1 MNEARKTSGSLALGG
16 PARVITIPAT
26 QEPQNR
32 RLRVAAY
39 ARVSSSSEDQKHSF
53 AAQTA
58 HYTELITSHPDWDL
72 VDVYAD
78 EGITGTSAER
88 REDFQRL
95 LADCRRGRIDKVLV
109 KSSSRFAR
117 NTKECL
123 ETVRELKALGVGV
136 CFEEQNIDTSELAGE
151 LLTTLFA
158 MMDQRESVV
167 ISENIRWSIQT
178 RMANG
183 TFVPSS
189 LPFGYRKDACNK
201 IIIDHPRAKYVRE
214 IFSLFLNGWNTR
226 EIAAAM
232 QEWQALDPV
241 LDGYQWTF
249 KAVSRILKNEKYAGN
264 SLWQKS
270 FRTTTLPRC
279 SLKNKGQLDQYYLE
293 NAHPAIIDSSTYTK
307 VQSLLQIRKAKFFP
321 QTRGGS
327 ALQRTLTC
335 GYCGSPFRKVTI
347 HGIAYHVCR
356 RHTENRDSCP
366 NGHIPEEKIE
376 QAFLRLY
383 YKLRHQGLPVLH
395 QLLQNLQEARR
406 GRLLWSRDM
415 VEVNNKI
422 AELTRQERLLAELK
436 QQGLVD
442 PDLFISRRNGLAEQ
456 LRAVKLEKERLL
468 ADEEDQTLQQTQ
480 ELLEVLASGP
490 DLLDTF
496 DGELFHELVE
506 RIIVESSQRLR
517 FRLINGLELTETIE
531 RTAR

>member
-1 MNEARKTSGSLALGG
+1 MNEAQKTNGALALGG

-26 QEPQNR
+26 QGPQNR

-58 HYTELITSHPDWDL
+58 HYTDLITSHPDWDF

-78 EGITGTSAER
+78 EGITGTSAEK

-95 LADCRRGRIDKVLV
+95 LADCRRGRVDKILV

-117 NTKECL
+117 NAKECL
-123 ETVRELKALGVGV
+123 EAVRELKALGVGV

-151 LLTTLFA
+151 LLTALFA
-158 MMDQRESVV
+158 MMDQRESDAD
-167 ISENIRWSIQT
+167 SQRMRLSYQQRIQSGRFIT
-178 RMANG
+178 CCA
-183 TFVPSS
+183 
-189 LPFGYRKDACNK
+189 PFGYKLVQGKLELVQEEAPV
-201 IIIDHPRAKYVRE
+201 IQY
-214 IFSLFLNGWNTR
+214 IFHAYLSGKTAE
-226 EIAAAM
+226 EIADTLNRLSSAIV
-232 QEWQALDPV
+232 W
-241 LDGYQWTF
+241 
-249 KAVSRILKNEKYAGN
+249 KANRIDYILKNEKYSGN
-264 SLWQKS
+264 
-270 FRTTTLPRC
+270 
-279 SLKNKGQLDQYYLE
+279 
-293 NAHPAIIDSSTYTK
+293 A
-307 VQSLLQIRKAKFFP
+307 LLQKRYTTDTFP
-321 QTRGGS
+321 
-327 ALQRTLTC
+327 
-335 GYCGSPFRKVTI
+335 
-347 HGIAYHVCR
+347 
-356 RHTENRDSCP
+356 RHTKRNHGEKAMYYVTESNEAVVSQEIFDQAQMLRKRRKESRSVGKAGSRPLAGGWLQCGVCGKVLRP
-366 NGHIPEEKIE
+366 KYIRNKWYMTCRGHESSIDTCDLRPVLEAAVIS
-376 QAFLRLY
+376 ATLRLY

-395 QLLQNLQEARR
+395 QLVWDLQEARK
-406 GRLLWSRDM
+406 GRLLWSRDIM
-415 VEVNNKI
+415 TLNNKI

-490 DLLDTF
+490 DFLDAF

-506 RIIVESSQRLR
+506 RIIVENSQCLR

>member
-26 QEPQNR
+26 QGPQNR

-88 REDFQRL
+88 REGFQRL
-95 LADCRRGRIDKVLV
+95 LADCRRGRIDKILV

-117 NTKECL
+117 NAKECL
-123 ETVRELKALGVGV
+123 EAVRELKALGVGV
-136 CFEEQNIDTSELAGE
+136 CFEEQNIDTSKLAGE
-151 LLTTLFA
+151 LLTALFA
-158 MMDQRESVV
+158 MMDQRESDAD
-167 ISENIRWSIQT
+167 SQRMRLSYQQRIQSGHFIT
-178 RMANG
+178 CKA
-183 TFVPSS
+183 
-189 LPFGYRKDACNK
+189 PFGYKLVQGRLEIIEEEAK
-201 IIIDHPRAKYVRE
+201 IVRL
-214 IFSLFLNGWNTR
+214 IFNRYLAGHSLDTITKELIRFGIR
-226 EIAAAM
+226 
-232 QEWQALDPV
+232 
-241 LDGYQWTF
+241 
-249 KAVSRILKNEKYAGN
+249 SRGQGANWGQTSIRQLLSNEKYVGDT
-264 SLWQKS
+264 LLQKTYATES
-270 FRTTTLPRC
+270 IPRQR
-279 SLKNKGQLDQYYLE
+279 KHNRGELDQILVR
-293 NAHPAIIDSSTYTK
+293 NTHPPIVSRKEFDL
-307 VQSLLQIRKAKFFP
+307 VQKLLKRKAKTYASHIST
-321 QTRGGS
+321 QTPLARNI
-327 ALQRTLTC
+327 
-335 GYCGSPFRKVTI
+335 YCGACGTLFRRKAIRGKFYWVCQKHEDTRQECPVTAI
-347 HGIAYHVCR
+347 S
-356 RHTENRDSCP
+356 E
-366 NGHIPEEKIE
+366 PEVEK
-376 QAFLRLY
+376 AFLRLY
-383 YKLRHQGLPVLH
+383 YKLRHQGMPVLH
-395 QLLQNLQEARR
+395 QLLWDLQEARK

-415 VEVNNKI
+415 VELNNKI

-480 ELLEVLASGP
+480 ELLEALASGP
-490 DLLDTF
+490 DFLGTF

-506 RIIVESSQRLR
+506 KIIVENGQRLR
-517 FRLINGLELTETIE
+517 FRLVNGLELTEAIE

>member
-1 MNEARKTSGSLALGG
+1 MSEARKTNGSLALGS
-16 PARVITIPAT
+16 PVRVITIPAS
-26 QEPQNR
+26 QEPENR

-95 LADCRRGRIDKVLV
+95 LADCRRGRIDRVLV

-117 NTKECL
+117 NAKECL
-123 ETVRELKALGVGV
+123 EAVQELKALGVGV

-151 LLTTLFA
+151 LLTALFA
-158 MMDQRESVV
+158 MMDQRESESDSV
-167 ISENIRWSIQT
+167 
-178 RMANG
+178 RMRLSYQQRMRSGQFITCSA
-183 TFVPSS
+183 
-189 LPFGYRKDACNK
+189 PFGYRLVEGKLKLVQEEAP
-201 IIIDHPRAKYVRE
+201 IVQY
-214 IFSLFLNGWNTR
+214 IFHAYLSGKTAE
-226 EIAAAM
+226 EIANTLNKPSSAIVWNANRI
-232 QEWQALDPV
+232 D
-241 LDGYQWTF
+241 Y
-249 KAVSRILKNEKYAGN
+249 ILKNEKYSGN
-264 SLWQKS
+264 ALLQK
-270 FRTTTLPRC
+270 RYATDTLPRYMKRNHGEKPMYYVTGSNEAVVSQETFDQAQMLRKRRAAGRSEGKAGGRPLAGGWLQC
-279 SLKNKGQLDQYYLE
+279 GVCEKVLRPKFIRDRWYMTCRGHESSLDACDL
-293 NAHPAIIDSSTYTK
+293 HPISEDAAIASI
-307 VQSLLQIRKAKFFP
+307 
-321 QTRGGS
+321 
-327 ALQRTLTC
+327 
-335 GYCGSPFRKVTI
+335 
-347 HGIAYHVCR
+347 
-356 RHTENRDSCP
+356 
-366 NGHIPEEKIE
+366 
-376 QAFLRLY
+376 LRLY
-383 YKLRHQGLPVLH
+383 YKLRHQGLGILTQLH
-395 QLLQNLQEARR
+395 QDLREARR

-415 VEVNNKI
+415 VELNNKI

-496 DGELFHELVE
+496 DGELFHELVDK
-506 RIIVESSQRLR
+506 IIVESGQRLR
-517 FRLINGLELTETIE
+517 FRLINGLELTEPIE